1 MPGRRTAVL
10 AAAALILGLLAM
22 APPAAAATGI
32 TQMTMLADAGA
43 PGGSQART
51 YTAPTYTL
59 YPSLMGGFGL
69 YAYDPVTSLSSAI
82 YLLPPAGQ
90 DLHVGTYVG
99 ATTTANETRPGIH
112 YYYKSYS
119 CVNDENGAFR
129 VLEIERDPSTGS
141 ITRFAAVFEQH
152 CGTDPARARGSVY
165 WNSTLTPLARTSW
178 TMSGDV
184 AVLPGSSFQVSGVL
198 KDKTGAVMPGEAV
211 TEWVTDLGA
220 GSPTSTARTTGAGGD
235 LSSSSSV
242 QLQRIQYV
250 YDYPGDGTHEPS
262 VGIRTVEGVRR
273 TSTITG
279 SLPAG
284 TLYVGDTVT
293 ITGKVTDTAG
303 PVKDAEVQ
311 IYEQQTELARTT
323 TAPDGTFS
331 ADIAVPRRG
340 SFWINLYTPGTSL
353 SLYANGQV
361 SMSAYARPTAITVN
375 APATVERTTP
385 YDVTGALVGH
395 DGAPLGNA
403 PVSLVRKDLAGTTT
417 TVVTTAP
424 DGSYSLT
431 DTPEV
436 GGKILWSAKYLGS
449 EDGNQLPTSKTA
461 TVLVP
466 RLATGLSMVIAKGPF
481 VYGARAIIRV
491 HLDPTFNGRT
501 VTLSVKR
508 AGWSTAKPVLKGE
521 VDEFGNLT
529 TNYPME
535 ANTTFTA
542 TFAGD
547 YRYEPAT
554 VTLARLTSAKVTVTP
569 FGWFKKV
576 GAVAVYHAGVTPRF
590 GFAVGPS
597 RPSGCIAV
605 TAQRLSAGVW
615 KTVASASC
623 FHLDGNST
631 IVLALL
637 KNSAPG
643 KMRVRGTVP
652 TTTKTYTGTSAWQY
666 YSFV

>member
-1 MPGRRTAVL
+1 MLGRRTALV
-10 AAAALILGLLAM
+10 ASCALLLSLLAV
-22 APPAAAATGI
+22 APPAAAATGRTI
-32 TQMTMLADAGA
+32 LTMLADVGA

-51 YTAPTYTL
+51 YTEPTMTL
-59 YPSLMGGFGL
+59 EAFPWGGGFQFQ
-69 YAYDPVTSLSSAI
+69 AYDPVTRIGTSLVFN
-82 YLLPPAGQ
+82 PPNGQVLEARTYAGAR
-90 DLHVGTYVG
+90 GTTD
-99 ATTTANETRPGIH
+99 ADHAQL
-112 YYYKSYS
+112 SYRYRGVM
-119 CVNDENGAFR
+119 CGVDDNGAFR
-129 VLEIERDPSTGS
+129 ILEIERDLSGT
-141 ITRFAAVFEQH
+141 ITRFAAVFEHH
-152 CGTDPARARGSVY
+152 CGTDPARARGSIY
-165 WNSTLTPLARTSW
+165 WNSTLPARPRTSW
-178 TMSGDV
+178 AMAGDTT
-184 AVLPGSSFQVSGVL
+184 VLPGSAIQVSGVL
-198 KDKTGAVMPGEAV
+198 KDISGVPLPAQAVS
-211 TEWVTDLGA
+211 EWVTDLDA
-220 GSPTSTARTTGAGGD
+220 GPAVRTARTTGSGGE
-235 LSSSSSV
+235 LASSSSIAR
-242 QLQRIQYV
+242 QRLQFAYE
-250 YDYPGDGTHEPS
+250 YPGDESHEPS
-262 VGIRTVEGVRR
+262 IGVRPVAGVQR
-273 TSTITG
+273 SSTVKA
-279 SLPAG
+279 SVPDVP
-284 TLYVGDTVT
+284 LYVGETVT
-293 ITGKVTDTAG
+293 VSGTFTDTAG
-303 PVKDAEVQ
+303 PVAGAEIQ
-311 IYEQQTELARTT
+311 ITYLYDTLGTPTT
-323 TAPDGTFS
+323 GADGTFS
-331 ADIAVPRRG
+331 AEIVIPSRG
-340 SFWINLYTPGTSL
+340 SYSISVSTLGTAL
-353 SLYANGQV
+353 SAPASTTVY
-361 SMSAYARPTAITVN
+361 MPSAPRPSVITVA
-375 APATVERTTP
+375 APATVERLTP
-385 YDVTGALVGH
+385 YVVTGTLTNH
-395 DGAPLGNA
+395 DGTPLDSA

-417 TVVTTAP
+417 TVVTTAA
-424 DGSYSLT
+424 DGSFSLP

-436 GGKILWSAKYLGS
+436 GGSVLWVAKYLGS
-449 EDGNQLPTSKTA
+449 DDKNQAPASKTA

-576 GAVAVYHAGVTPRF
+576 GAVAVYHAGATPRF
-590 GFAVGPS
+590 GFAVGPA
-597 RPSGCIAV
+597 RPNGCIAV